1 MELMNISPKIKM
13 KDLMKQPEFGN
24 VGKYVLYTPGF
35 LGMMMESISL
45 PI

>member
-24 VGKYVLYTPGF
+24 VGNFFYYYWNRN
-35 LGMMMESISL
+35 
-45 PI
+45 